1 MCQTTLDLKDK
12 IENSFLIL
20 GESLWKIREERMW
33 EGQWTSFGEFLMEMK
48 MSEPTASK
56 LINIWAKFVMEFGIN
71 PFLVVE
77 AGGWGNVAEILP
89 VVKDKLSAE
98 EWLGKAKVLTRE
110 DLRTE
115 IRIAKGGTPPEDC
128 SHGDSY
134 TIKVC
139 RTCGTSERIYEN

>member
-1 MCQTTLDLKDK
+1 
-12 IENSFLIL
+12 
-20 GESLWKIREERMW
+20 MW

-89 VVKDKLSAE
+89 VVKDKQSAE
-98 EWLGKAKVLTRE
+98 EWLGKAKILTRE

-128 SHGDSY
+128 SHEF
-134 TIKVC
+134 IKIEFC
-139 RTCGTSERIYEN
+139 NKCGEKHRVYEN